1 MNAWLHKNGVCQS
14 LFASEVLGWKQSR
27 LSDALRMPPAE
38 LPKGQGKFLWEKMEK
53 FLQDKCGQE
62 QLIALKK
69 GTWFK
74 GLCNSC

>member
-1 MNAWLHKNGVCQS
+1 MNAWLHKNGVCLS
-14 LFASEVLGWKQSR
+14 LFDVEVLGRKQST

-62 QLIALKK
+62 QLITLKK

-74 GLCNSC
+74 GLRNSC

>member
-1 MNAWLHKNGVCQS
+1 M
-14 LFASEVLGWKQSR
+14 

>member
-1 MNAWLHKNGVCQS
+1 MLGYNKNGVCQS
-14 LFASEVLGWKQSR
+14 LFAGEVLGRKQST
-27 LSDALRMPPAE
+27 LSDALRMPLAE

>member
-14 LFASEVLGWKQSR
+14 LFAGEVLGRKP
-27 LSDALRMPPAE
+27 DALRMPPAE

-53 FLQDKCGQE
+53 FLQDECGQE

>member
-14 LFASEVLGWKQSR
+14 LFASEVIGWKQSM
-27 LSDALRMPPAE
+27 LS
-38 LPKGQGKFLWEKMEK
+38 GQGKFLWEKMEN

-69 GTWFK
+69 GT
-74 GLCNSC
+74 

>member
-14 LFASEVLGWKQSR
+14 LFASEVLGWKQSM

-38 LPKGQGKFLWEKMEK
+38 LPKGQGKFLWKKKMEK

-69 GTWFK
+69 GT
-74 GLCNSC
+74 